1 MRKRPTYEELAAT
14 TLNKVQLGTPTLPY
28 VPPNNAEFALMQL
41 KGLSEDIRL
50 RELSVQALRRDSE
63 QVAAQTGLPPEVIQ
77 RLVGASEASVA
88 VSREMQQQQ
97 QHAQSANQRQQ
108 QLQTEAILTQLG
120 TAAAAQQQQNS
131 MLQQLSSSLANAAPG
146 APQPATPPAIDTQQ
160 LATFMGGAIS
170 GTAREVGNQM
180 AARFRELLQE
190 AAMGNQAISQ
200 QMFQPIMTYIENL
213 PQQNQ
218 ILQYFD
224 NRSQFVTANLNQV
237 ILNSQ
242 QLTQVNLNIDARQQ
256 LQRNVVQQVVNV
268 LNAQGIPPQRE
279 NVNNVL
285 GQLTNGQLALEN
297 VGYGAL
303 PLPPPQDPPPSM
315 PFDPLDPLQA
325 RSFSV
330 NPALLAQNVPPA
342 TLSDMFT
349 ETYTVGP
356 ESPTVTEINSPTG
369 GESDVNLQT
378 DTDPTMPPPPNPKA
392 GERGSIKNLGRAQF
406 NAGVVTVNTALQ
418 AQNRSE
424 AVAKARQGDATA
436 SQALTATGNP
446 LPPPPKPKA
455 TSSAASSAA
464 SSAGPFQTAWSGLSG
479 VPPSKGGAKRPP
491 QSGASASASV
501 PRIVPQDQ
509 LQALKGKGKGKGSE
523 GLSIQDLVQ
532 TVSSEEE
539 DPRRGNRRRSQ

>member
-63 QVAAQTGLPPEVIQ
+63 QVAAQTGLPPAVIQ
-77 RLVGASEASVA
+77 QLVGNSEASVA

-97 QHAQSANQRQQ
+97 LHAQGANQRQQ

-120 TAAAAQQQQNS
+120 TAAAAQQQHNS
-131 MLQQLSSSLANAAPG
+131 MLQQVLSSLANAAPG

-200 QMFQPIMTYIENL
+200 QMFQPIMTYIQNL

-256 LQRNVVQQVVNV
+256 LQRNVVQQVVNI
-268 LNAQGIPPQRE
+268 LHAQGIPH
-279 NVNNVL
+279 
-285 GQLTNGQLALEN
+285 
-297 VGYGAL
+297 
-303 PLPPPQDPPPSM
+303 
-315 PFDPLDPLQA
+315 
-325 RSFSV
+325 
-330 NPALLAQNVPPA
+330 
-342 TLSDMFT
+342 
-349 ETYTVGP
+349 
-356 ESPTVTEINSPTG
+356 G
-369 GESDVNLQT
+369 GR
-378 DTDPTMPPPPNPKA
+378 M
-392 GERGSIKNLGRAQF
+392 
-406 NAGVVTVNTALQ
+406 
-418 AQNRSE
+418 
-424 AVAKARQGDATA
+424 
-436 SQALTATGNP
+436 
-446 LPPPPKPKA
+446 
-455 TSSAASSAA
+455 
-464 SSAGPFQTAWSGLSG
+464 
-479 VPPSKGGAKRPP
+479 
-491 QSGASASASV
+491 
-501 PRIVPQDQ
+501 
-509 LQALKGKGKGKGSE
+509 
-523 GLSIQDLVQ
+523 
-532 TVSSEEE
+532 
-539 DPRRGNRRRSQ
+539 

>member
-224 NRSQFVTANLNQV
+224 NRSQFVTNNLNQV

-330 NPALLAQNVPPA
+330 NPALLAPPE
-342 TLSDMFT
+342 TLAEMFT
-349 ETYTVGP
+349 ETYTVGADSP
-356 ESPTVTEINSPTG
+356 ADTQIPSPPADTQIQTPADTQMQSPTDTEINSPAG
-369 GESDVNLQT
+369 GESDVNQQT
-378 DTDPTMPPPPNPKA
+378 DTDPTGPAMRPPANPK
-392 GERGSIKNLGRAQF
+392 GDRGSIKNQGKAPF
-406 NAGVVTVNTALQ
+406 NANVVTVNTALQ
-418 AQNRSE
+418 VQNRSD
-424 AVAKARQGDATA
+424 AVAKAR
-436 SQALTATGNP
+436 
-446 LPPPPKPKA
+446 
-455 TSSAASSAA
+455 
-464 SSAGPFQTAWSGLSG
+464 
-479 VPPSKGGAKRPP
+479 
-491 QSGASASASV
+491 
-501 PRIVPQDQ
+501 
-509 LQALKGKGKGKGSE
+509 
-523 GLSIQDLVQ
+523 
-532 TVSSEEE
+532 
-539 DPRRGNRRRSQ
+539 

>member
-160 LATFMGGAIS
+160 LATFLGGAIS
-170 GTAREVGNQM
+170 GTAREVGHQM

-224 NRSQFVTANLNQV
+224 NRSQFVTVYLNHV
-237 ILNSQ
+237 MLNTS
-242 QLTQVNLNIDARQQ
+242 VGA
-256 LQRNVVQQVVNV
+256 
-268 LNAQGIPPQRE
+268 GK
-279 NVNNVL
+279 
-285 GQLTNGQLALEN
+285 LEHRRTTADSAKR
-297 VGYGAL
+297 G
-303 PLPPPQDPPPSM
+303 
-315 PFDPLDPLQA
+315 
-325 RSFSV
+325 
-330 NPALLAQNVPPA
+330 
-342 TLSDMFT
+342 
-349 ETYTVGP
+349 
-356 ESPTVTEINSPTG
+356 PTG
-369 GESDVNLQT
+369 GERT
-378 DTDPTMPPPPNPKA
+378 ECAGHTPTE
-392 GERGSIKNLGRAQF
+392 GECEQWGS
-406 NAGVVTVNTALQ
+406 V
-418 AQNRSE
+418 
-424 AVAKARQGDATA
+424 
-436 SQALTATGNP
+436 
-446 LPPPPKPKA
+446 
-455 TSSAASSAA
+455 
-464 SSAGPFQTAWSGLSG
+464 WSGGQCGLRVAERWDLGSTTPT
-479 VPPSKGGAKRPP
+479 PPLITGTNIDGRLLVAPLNLKLYRM
-491 QSGASASASV
+491 
-501 PRIVPQDQ
+501 DTFD
-509 LQALKGKGKGKGSE
+509 LKGSGTWNSK
-523 GLSIQDLVQ
+523 
-532 TVSSEEE
+532 
-539 DPRRGNRRRSQ
+539 R

>member
-41 KGLSEDIRL
+41 KGLTEDLRL

-108 QLQTEAILTQLG
+108 QLQTDAILTQLS
-120 TAAAAQQQQNS
+120 TAATAQQQQNS
-131 MLQQLSSSLANAAPG
+131 MLQQLSSSLAGAAPG

-170 GTAREVGNQM
+170 GTAREVGHQM
-180 AARFRELLQE
+180 AAQFRELLRE
-190 AAMGNQAISQ
+190 AANGNQAISQ
-200 QMFQPIMTYIENL
+200 QMIQPIMTYIENL

-256 LQRNVVQQVVNV
+256 LQRNVVQQVVNI
-268 LNAQGIPPQRE
+268 LHAQGIPPRRE

-297 VGYGAL
+297 IGDP
-303 PLPPPQDPPPSM
+303 PLPPPQDPPTDM

-325 RSFSV
+325 RSFV
-330 NPALLAQNVPPA
+330 VPNIEAMPV
-342 TLSDMFT
+342 T
-349 ETYTVGP
+349 GP
-356 ESPTVTEINSPTG
+356 PPSLISPSTIPIG
-369 GESDVNLQT
+369 DGPDFT
-378 DTDPTMPPPPNPKA
+378 DTENEGNSEGGGTSFIRPPPNT
-392 GERGSIKNLGRAQF
+392 QM
-406 NAGVVTVNTALQ
+406 
-418 AQNRSE
+418 
-424 AVAKARQGDATA
+424 
-436 SQALTATGNP
+436 
-446 LPPPPKPKA
+446 LPPPPK
-455 TSSAASSAA
+455 T
-464 SSAGPFQTAWSGLSG
+464 GG
-479 VPPSKGGAKRPP
+479 VPPPKGGAPP
-491 QSGASASASV
+491 GREGIKNLGKAPPNKALTNQTVAAQTLARTKAVANARAGAPAKAGQDASPDMDAVSEVYAARRRQREEENAQGNQGAAQSSASASR
-501 PRIVPQDQ
+501 PPSTR
-509 LQALKGKGKGKGSE
+509 
-523 GLSIQDLVQ
+523 
-532 TVSSEEE
+532 
-539 DPRRGNRRRSQ
+539 PRRGNVGSPAVHTGLTDDEDPS